1 MEMQAHHFSAGA
13 PAKACILNLPQLDH
27 EDAAGQDRPRWRNA
41 LQAKHYLYCSGVLQ
55 DLVEAA
61 TSLPLDNITA
71 RLVYSPGRGSVQLS
85 WLLQSKSPCALDTA
99 AAKIADIW
107 CDSLLGAHT
116 DTLYLE
122 GPECDVFRT
131 HFLDKRSAR
140 SDDQVFIIYVTME
153 RAC

>member
-1 MEMQAHHFSAGA
+1 MPTNNLPTGA

-27 EDAAGQDRPRWRNA
+27 EDAGGQDRPRWRNA
-41 LQAKHYLYCSGVLQ
+41 LQAKHYLHCSGVLQ

-61 TSLPLDNITA
+61 TSIPLDSITA

-85 WLLQSKSPCALDTA
+85 WLLKSKSPCALDTA
-99 AAKIADIW
+99 AAKIAEIW
-107 CDSLLGAHT
+107 CDNLLGAHT
-116 DTLYLE
+116 ETIYLE

-140 SDDQVFIIYVTME
+140 SDDQIFILDVAME
-153 RAC
+153 RLAA